1 MRVTTKRRIATALLL
16 AAGVTGSAGVLGI
29 PAYGQSAGV
38 GNSGGASAST
48 GGNASVG
55 NSSDNTATNTD
66 TLDQTSEPLL
76 GGLLGLVLNVGNS
89 STNESSGTSTVS
101 TGGAAATGNTSDT
114 AVAQTGDGGG
124 VTSVFGHFAPA
135 QSAGVSNSGE
145 ATASTGGNRSVGNDS
160 TNVAT
165 NTQTVTGGLLAIGI
179 NLGNASNVSSGSSS
193 ITTGPAAASGNE
205 AVTTVHQV
213 SVGEG
218 FGVGGGAVCDGFFRF
233 GGQHVEVDNS
243 GVADAATGNNQSV
256 GNQSINTATN
266 NQLISGGLVNLP
278 IDLGLTAAA
287 TNSSDGTSAIVT
299 GPATATG
306 NRSTTA
312 VSQQD
317 CVDIE
322 PVSLAT
328 PTDVPHPH
336 HKLVKVIGKPVVTHQ
351 LATTGVDP
359 FVLGVIAFSLL
370 FGGLLFL
377 VWERVESLPSRTATS

>member
-1 MRVTTKRRIATALLL
+1 MRITTKRRIATALLL
-16 AAGVTGSAGVLGI
+16 AAGVTGSAGVLGV

-55 NSSDNTATNTD
+55 NSSDNTAANAT

-76 GGLLGLVLNVGNS
+76 GGLLGLVLNVGNT
-89 STNESSGTSTVS
+89 STNESSGTSTIS

-114 AVAQTGDGGG
+114 AVVQTGDGGV

-135 QSAGVSNSGE
+135 QSAGVSNSGD
-145 ATASTGGNRSVGNDS
+145 AAASTGGNDSVGNDS

-179 NLGNASNVSSGSSS
+179 NLGSASNVSSGSSS
-193 ITTGPAAASGNE
+193 ITTGAASASGNE
-205 AVTTVHQV
+205 AVTTVDQV

-218 FGVGGGAVCDGFFRF
+218 FGVGGGAICDGFFRF
-233 GGQHVEVDNS
+233 GGQHVEVDNT
-243 GVADAATGNNQSV
+243 GIAEAATGNNQSV
-256 GNQSINTATN
+256 GNQSINSATN
-266 NQLISGGLVNLP
+266 SQFISGGLLSVP
-278 IDLGLTAAA
+278 IDLGLTSSA
-287 TNSSDGTSAIVT
+287 TNSSDGTSAIST

-322 PVSLAT
+322 AVPLNAR
-328 PTDVPHPH
+328 TDVPH
-336 HKLVKVIGKPVVTHQ
+336 KFTKVIGTPVVTHQ
-351 LATTGVDP
+351 LAKTGVDP

-370 FGGLLFL
+370 FGGLLFM
-377 VWERVESLPSRTATS
+377 VWERVESLPNRTATS